1 MNIQRSGRKSNMSF
15 TCPECGNKTAYCI
28 DHDVHIPADV
38 DYHDKFVCEECGAEL
53 YSEPQHNGKIKFKVG
68 MENIESS
75 TVPARDIEVVA
86 KAAADVRGYDDLLKV
101 LSSLKLID
109 EDLWKD
115 AQLAWSSKEYSPAA
129 LGKMISDELYWQHL
143 SDDVESCDSVNCR
156 SSINLSDYTYVGNQ
170 DGYAIYRKIEKQS
183 DGSRRGVWVAQDQ
196 DGVDPP
202 FSITYDQARGFEPI
216 DDSAAKKLG
225 KKLGEKLLPNSC
237 VKADTES
244 LSEEYEDDIQEIS
257 QEFTSENTSINS
269 SKLPAIFKMISLEP
283 GTINIDYG
291 GGRFDNVA
299 DYLTQFDVINLVYDP
314 YNRTPEHNREVI
326 RTVKD
331 AGGADTATCSN
342 VLNVIKEP
350 EVRMNV
356 LQNIRKLVKPSGTV
370 YITVYEGTGKGD
382 EGPTKSGYQ
391 LNRKTADYLEEIQ
404 QVFPDAVRKGK
415 LIVAHPQGSVQ
426 SATEVN
432 SETPIVPEP
441 YNLYFE
447 VEDTDPGDYDYEVG
461 EQLDGYGCRLV
472 AYLVPKPEYDDKID
486 VYPVLT
492 DDAEF
497 PVCDLVG
504 GRLYP
509 VDIDEIASRLDDEDD
524 EYLDDEDDDYVDSA
538 AEIDPEALANMESV
552 VEAAKSVNVD
562 SLQERI
568 YQEAKKVMMS
578 PEFGFPEDE
587 VDDYLVVEVRDGDET
602 TCVEVRAEVSY
613 EGMSEMAD
621 RLNKIVQ
628 RYDPDAYFDHVTYG
642 IIEAYIRK
650 KSVQSSYMYPD
661 FTCYRLEWITND
673 GNRKR
678 DEVYAFDSDDA
689 KDKIRELYDNDVKQF
704 MHVWKETRDSW
715 IECASEVEGAD
726 YGGAYDIEPDQ
737 YFTKDDVMEFASLV
751 TDELSSK
758 IGVPFDIAD
767 AYMEN
772 PKLMS
777 ITVTDGESEFTTSI
791 KIDMRKIYYPKDL
804 MKFSKQAVEDIQ
816 SQYNAYYEDVTSA
829 TNSSNIQ
836 GGWNDVPDPPLDPP
850 ESDVYDLDNVDEYLE
865 IEIDD
870 EVVVNDDGSWDFVG
884 DDPRPWALDG
894 EDSHWSSETY
904 TGIELTDATG
914 LEENCMDLL
923 ESRIPG
929 DPGNYK
935 IHAKVTLCYI
945 ISGLQAEPS
954 RFEEDDPEVYSDY
967 AEVEFSNRDSKV
979 EDFEFEE
986 V

>member
-1 MNIQRSGRKSNMSF
+1 MNIQRSSRKSNLSF
-15 TCPECGNKTAYCI
+15 TCPECGNKTAYCT

-75 TVPARDIEVVA
+75 TTPAKDIEAVA
-86 KAAADVRGYDDLLKV
+86 KAAADVRGYDDLIKV

-109 EDLWKD
+109 EGLWKD
-115 AQLAWSSKEYSPAA
+115 AQVAWSSKEYSPSA
-129 LGKMISDELYWQHL
+129 LGKMISDELYWQYL
-143 SDDVESCDSVNCR
+143 ADDVESCDAVNCG
-156 SSINLSDYTYVGNQ
+156 SKIDISDYTYVGNQ
-170 DGYAIYRKIEKQS
+170 DGYAIYRKIEKQD
-183 DGSRRGVWVAQDQ
+183 DGCRKGVWVAQDQ
-196 DGVDPP
+196 DEKNPP
-202 FSITYDQARGFEPI
+202 FQITYDQARGFEQI
-216 DDSAAKKLG
+216 DNSSVKKLG
-225 KKLGEKLLPNSC
+225 RELGKKLLPNSC
-237 VKADTES
+237 VSVDT
-244 LSEEYEDDIQEIS
+244 EEYEDDDHI
-257 QEFTSENTSINS
+257 
-269 SKLPAIFKMISLEP
+269 
-283 GTINIDYG
+283 
-291 GGRFDNVA
+291 
-299 DYLTQFDVINLVYDP
+299 
-314 YNRTPEHNREVI
+314 
-326 RTVKD
+326 
-331 AGGADTATCSN
+331 
-342 VLNVIKEP
+342 
-350 EVRMNV
+350 
-356 LQNIRKLVKPSGTV
+356 
-370 YITVYEGTGKGD
+370 
-382 EGPTKSGYQ
+382 
-391 LNRKTADYLEEIQ
+391 
-404 QVFPDAVRKGK
+404 
-415 LIVAHPQGSVQ
+415 
-426 SATEVN
+426 
-432 SETPIVPEP
+432 
-441 YNLYFE
+441 
-447 VEDTDPGDYDYEVG
+447 
-461 EQLDGYGCRLV
+461 
-472 AYLVPKPEYDDKID
+472 
-486 VYPVLT
+486 
-492 DDAEF
+492 
-497 PVCDLVG
+497 
-504 GRLYP
+504 
-509 VDIDEIASRLDDEDD
+509 
-524 EYLDDEDDDYVDSA
+524 DSA
-538 AEIDPEALANMESV
+538 SEMDPEELANMESV

-568 YQEAKKVMMS
+568 YKEAKKVMMS

-661 FTCYRLEWITND
+661 FTCYRLEWLTND

-689 KDKIRELYDNDVKQF
+689 RDKIRELYDNDVKQF

-751 TDELSSK
+751 ADELSSK
-758 IGVPFDIAD
+758 VGVPFDIAD

-836 GGWNDVPDPPLDPP
+836 GGWYDVPGPPLDPP
-850 ESDVYDLDNVDEYLE
+850 ESNAYDLDNVDEYLE

-870 EVVVNDDGSWDFVG
+870 EVVVEDDGSWDFVG

-904 TGIELTDATG
+904 TSIELTDSTG

-945 ISGLQAEPS
+945 ISGLQAEPPQ
-954 RFEEDDPEVYSDY
+954 FEEDDPEVYSDH
-967 AEVEFSNRDSKV
+967 AEVEFSIRDSKV

>member
-1 MNIQRSGRKSNMSF
+1 MNIQRSGRKSNLSF
-15 TCPECGNKTAYCI
+15 TCPECGNKTAYCT

-75 TVPARDIEVVA
+75 TTPAKDIEAVA
-86 KAAADVRGYDDLLKV
+86 KAAADVRGYDDLIKV

-109 EDLWKD
+109 EGLWKD
-115 AQLAWSSKEYSPAA
+115 AQVAWSSKEYSPSA
-129 LGKMISDELYWQHL
+129 LGKMISDELYWQYL
-143 SDDVESCDSVNCR
+143 SDDVESCDSVNCG
-156 SSINLSDYTYVGNQ
+156 SDINLSDYNYVGNQ

-183 DGSRRGVWVAQDQ
+183 DGSRKGVWVAQDQ
-196 DGVDPP
+196 DEKNPP
-202 FSITYDQARGFEPI
+202 FQITYDQARGFEQI
-216 DDSAAKKLG
+216 DDSPAKKLG
-225 KKLGEKLLPNSC
+225 KELGKKLLPNSC
-237 VKADTES
+237 VKADTE
-244 LSEEYEDDIQEIS
+244 
-257 QEFTSENTSINS
+257 
-269 SKLPAIFKMISLEP
+269 
-283 GTINIDYG
+283 
-291 GGRFDNVA
+291 
-299 DYLTQFDVINLVYDP
+299 
-314 YNRTPEHNREVI
+314 
-326 RTVKD
+326 
-331 AGGADTATCSN
+331 
-342 VLNVIKEP
+342 
-350 EVRMNV
+350 
-356 LQNIRKLVKPSGTV
+356 
-370 YITVYEGTGKGD
+370 
-382 EGPTKSGYQ
+382 
-391 LNRKTADYLEEIQ
+391 
-404 QVFPDAVRKGK
+404 
-415 LIVAHPQGSVQ
+415 Q
-426 SATEVN
+426 SATEVS
-432 SETPIVPEP
+432 SETPTVPEP
-441 YNLYFE
+441 YNSYFE
-447 VEDTDPGDYDYEVG
+447 VEDVNPGDYDYEVG
-461 EQLDGYGCRLV
+461 EQLDGYDCRLV

-492 DDAEF
+492 DDTEF

-524 EYLDDEDDDYVDSA
+524 EDDEYLDDEDDDYVDSA
-538 AEIDPEALANMESV
+538 SEIDPEALANMESV
-552 VEAAKSVNVD
+552 VEAARSVNVD

-568 YQEAKKVMMS
+568 YKEAKKVMMS

-661 FTCYRLEWITND
+661 FTCYRLEWLTND

-689 KDKIRELYDNDVKQF
+689 KDKIRDLYDNDVKQF

-751 TDELSSK
+751 ADELSSK
-758 IGVPFDIAD
+758 VGVPFDIAD

-836 GGWNDVPDPPLDPP
+836 GGWYDVPDPPLDPP
-850 ESDVYDLDNVDEYLE
+850 ESNAYDLDDVDEYLE

-870 EVVVNDDGSWDFVG
+870 EVVVAEDGSWDFVE

-894 EDSHWSSETY
+894 ESSEWTSDTY
-904 TGIELTDATG
+904 TGIDLTDAIG

-954 RFEEDDPEVYSDY
+954 RFEEDGPEVYTDY
-967 AEVEFSNRDSKV
+967 AEVEFSIRDSKV

>member
-1 MNIQRSGRKSNMSF
+1 MRIIRASKGGNLMF
-15 TCPECGNKTAYCI
+15 TCPECGNKTACCV

-53 YSEPQHNGKIKFKVG
+53 YSEPQHNGEIKFKVG

-75 TVPARDIEVVA
+75 TIPAKDIEVVA

-109 EDLWKD
+109 EGLWKD
-115 AQLAWSSKEYSPAA
+115 AQVAWSSKEYSPSA
-129 LGKMISDELYWQHL
+129 LGKMISDELYWQYL
-143 SDDVESCDSVNCR
+143 ADDVESCDSVNCG
-156 SSINLSDYTYVGNQ
+156 SEIDISDYTYVGNQ
-170 DGYAIYRKIEKQS
+170 DGYAIYRKIEKQA
-183 DGSRRGVWVAQDQ
+183 DGSRKGVWVAQDQ
-196 DGVDPP
+196 DEKNPP
-202 FSITYDQARGFEPI
+202 FQITYDQARGFEQI
-216 DDSAAKKLG
+216 DDSSIKKLG
-225 KKLGEKLLPNSC
+225 KKLGNKLLPNSC
-237 VKADTES
+237 ARSDT
-244 LSEEYEDDIQEIS
+244 EEYEDDYID
-257 QEFTSENTSINS
+257 S
-269 SKLPAIFKMISLEP
+269 SS
-283 GTINIDYG
+283 
-291 GGRFDNVA
+291 
-299 DYLTQFDVINLVYDP
+299 
-314 YNRTPEHNREVI
+314 
-326 RTVKD
+326 
-331 AGGADTATCSN
+331 
-342 VLNVIKEP
+342 
-350 EVRMNV
+350 
-356 LQNIRKLVKPSGTV
+356 
-370 YITVYEGTGKGD
+370 
-382 EGPTKSGYQ
+382 
-391 LNRKTADYLEEIQ
+391 
-404 QVFPDAVRKGK
+404 
-415 LIVAHPQGSVQ
+415 
-426 SATEVN
+426 
-432 SETPIVPEP
+432 
-441 YNLYFE
+441 
-447 VEDTDPGDYDYEVG
+447 
-461 EQLDGYGCRLV
+461 
-472 AYLVPKPEYDDKID
+472 
-486 VYPVLT
+486 
-492 DDAEF
+492 
-497 PVCDLVG
+497 
-504 GRLYP
+504 
-509 VDIDEIASRLDDEDD
+509 
-524 EYLDDEDDDYVDSA
+524 
-538 AEIDPEALANMESV
+538 EIDPEALANMESV
-552 VEAAKSVNVD
+552 VEAAKSVNID
-562 SLQERI
+562 SLKERI
-568 YQEAKKVMMS
+568 YKEAKKVMMS

-661 FTCYRLEWITND
+661 FTCYRLEWLTND

-865 IEIDD
+865 IEVDD

-945 ISGLQAEPS
+945 ISGLQAEPPQ
-954 RFEEDDPEVYSDY
+954 FEEDDPEVYSDY
-967 AEVEFSNRDSKV
+967 AEVEFSIRDSKV